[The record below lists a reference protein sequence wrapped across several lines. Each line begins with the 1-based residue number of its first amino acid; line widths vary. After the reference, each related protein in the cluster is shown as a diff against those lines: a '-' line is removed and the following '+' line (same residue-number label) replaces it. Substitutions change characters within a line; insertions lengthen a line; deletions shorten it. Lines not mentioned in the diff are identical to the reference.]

1 MESSAVV
8 LRNQNPNEK
17 EESRVSTAL
26 DNVAVFPI
34 PAQEEPQEDQ
44 RKKDNDGLHKRRG
57 IWHFKIRE
65 GGRWK
70 EISTGT
76 RNYQEARK
84 FRTKVLQEQ
93 QEGKLPSDMAQW
105 TLAKAGDR
113 WLEKPEAHS

>member
-1 MESSAVV
+1 M
-8 LRNQNPNEK
+8 
-17 EESRVSTAL
+17 STAL